1 MIATNGNR
9 KNEIMEFT
17 RGSRP
22 ITEQGK
28 FATSGF
34 SRRVFEHDYS
44 IHKYVVQNRWMG
56 TPYRGTGILLH
67 RKLKTGY
74 MV

>member
-1 MIATNGNR
+1 MATNGNR

-17 RGSRP
+17 REARP

-34 SRRVFEHDYS
+34 SRRVVEYAS
-44 IHKYVVQNRWMG
+44 TVE
-56 TPYRGTGILLH
+56 
-67 RKLKTGY
+67 
-74 MV
+74 

>member
-1 MIATNGNR
+1 M
-9 KNEIMEFT
+9 KSWS
-17 RGSRP
+17 SRAGLGQSRSRESLP
-22 ITEQGK
+22 RVGFPE
-28 FATSGF
+28 GF
-34 SRRVFEHDYS
+34 SNMTILF
-44 IHKYVVQNRWMG
+44 HKYVVQNRWMG